1 MQLFEEN
8 STHSFEGSNNVSD
21 SVDVIIVGS
30 GLVGSFLSAL
40 LARQGLSVLVLDDST
55 HPKFSVGES
64 MIPYL
69 TAVWSGLVKFY
80 DIDLLSPDKIFRDLA
95 ASVGI
100 KENFGYIY
108 HRVGKR
114 SVTEEMFQ
122 HVNPERTEMHLFRQV
137 VDSYIVNGAIKY
149 GARFSFNANV
159 TDVKVLDDRV
169 KVTVNDNKE
178 LECQYIIDAAG
189 YKSALAKIFKLRDK
203 VPSINTNSATCYTHM
218 IDVEP
223 IDKIYSGYKYD
234 SLYGKTRFHNGTLH
248 HIFDG
253 GWLWVIPFNNTTE
266 SRNPIASVG
275 LQFDMR
281 NRKKSPSSS
290 DVIKLI
296 NSIPDVQQQFKN
308 AKVVRPWVSSPRIQ
322 YTSNS
327 CTGKRWSILPH
338 TYGFVDPLYSR
349 GLCFSFDGIKALA
362 PILLQAFDNKDF
374 SLDQFKPLENLY
386 KKLLH
391 HNDELVY
398 GSYLSFKDYKLWK
411 SWYSMWN
418 LSTRFGEWP
427 TMIAARK
434 DDISDSFFES
444 DHKGLMG
451 EYDVDLKKGL
461 SVMED
466 VEKNIIP
473 IDIAS
478 EQLELIVQGC
488 WDRERFGDYEY

>member
-8 STHSFEGSNNVSD
+8 STYSFEDSNNVSD
-21 SVDVIIVGS
+21 SVDVIIFGS
-30 GLVGSFLSAL
+30 GLVGSFISAL

-69 TAVWSGLVKFY
+69 TAVWNGLVKFY
-80 DIDLLSPDKIFRDLA
+80 DIGLLSTDKIFKDLA

-108 HRVGKR
+108 HRVGKK

-122 HVNPERTEMHLFRQV
+122 HINLERTEMHLFRQA

-169 KVTVNDNKE
+169 KVTVDDNKE
-178 LECQYIIDAAG
+178 LECQYVIDSAG
-189 YKSALAKIFKLRDK
+189 YKSVLAKIFKLRNK
-203 VPSINTNSATCYTHM
+203 VPRVNTNSATCYTHM

-223 IDKIYSGYKYD
+223 IYRIYSGYKYD
-234 SLYGKTRFHNGTLH
+234 SLYGETRFHNGTLH

-253 GWLWVIPFNNTTE
+253 GWLWVIPFNNTIK
-266 SRNPIASVG
+266 SKNPIASVG

-281 NRKKSPSSS
+281 NRKKPHSSS

-308 AKVVRPWVSSPRIQ
+308 AKVVRPWVSNPRIQ

-327 CTGKRWSILPH
+327 CTGKRWCILPH
-338 TYGFVDPLYSR
+338 SYGFVDPLYSR

-374 SLDQFKPLENLY
+374 SHDQFKPLENLY
-386 KKLLH
+386 KKLLQ
-391 HNDELVY
+391 HNDDLVY

-411 SWYSMWN
+411 SWYSIWN
-418 LSTRFGEWP
+418 LSTRLGEWP
-427 TMIAARK
+427 TMISARK
-434 DDISDSFFES
+434 DDISDNFFKN

-451 EYDVDLKKGL
+451 ELDVNLKRGL
-461 SVMED
+461 SIMED

-478 EQLELIVQGC
+478 EQLELIVQKC
-488 WDRERFGDYEY
+488 WERERFSNYE

>member
-1 MQLFEEN
+1 MQSFKEN
-8 STHSFEGSNNVSD
+8 STYSFKDASKVSD
-21 SVDVIIVGS
+21 TTDVIIFGS
-30 GLVGSFLSAL
+30 GLVGSFLGAL

-69 TAVWSGLVKFY
+69 TSVWSGLAKFY
-80 DIDLLSPDKIFRDLA
+80 DIDLLSPDKILNDLA

-100 KENFGYIY
+100 KENFGYVY

-114 SVTEEMFQ
+114 SDTKEMFQ
-122 HVNPERTEMHLFRQV
+122 HINPERTEMHLFRQA

-159 TDVKVLDDRV
+159 TNVKVLDDRV
-169 KVTVNDNKE
+169 KVIVNDNKE
-178 LECQYIIDAAG
+178 LECQYVIDSTG
-189 YKSALAKIFKLRDK
+189 YKSVLAKIFKLRDK
-203 VPSINTNSATCYTHM
+203 VPNINTNSSTCYTHM

-223 IDKIYSGYKYD
+223 FDRVYSGSRYD
-234 SLYGKTRFHNGTLH
+234 KKCKFHNGTLH

-308 AKVVRPWVSSPRIQ
+308 ANVVRPWVSSPRIQ

-374 SLDQFKPLENLY
+374 SHDQFKPLENLY
-386 KKLLH
+386 KKLLQ
-391 HNDELVY
+391 HNDDLVY

-411 SWYSMWN
+411 SWYSIWN
-418 LSTRFGEWP
+418 LSTRLGEWP
-427 TMIAARK
+427 TMISARK
-434 DDISDSFFES
+434 DDISDNFFKN

-451 EYDVDLKKGL
+451 ELDVNLKRGL

-473 IDIAS
+473 IDVAR
-478 EQLELIVQGC
+478 EQLELIVQKC
-488 WDRERFGDYEY
+488 WERERFSNYE

>member
-1 MQLFEEN
+1 M
-8 STHSFEGSNNVSD
+8 
-21 SVDVIIVGS
+21 
-30 GLVGSFLSAL
+30 
-40 LARQGLSVLVLDDST
+40 
-55 HPKFSVGES
+55 
-64 MIPYL
+64 
-69 TAVWSGLVKFY
+69 
-80 DIDLLSPDKIFRDLA
+80 
-95 ASVGI
+95 
-100 KENFGYIY
+100 
-108 HRVGKR
+108 
-114 SVTEEMFQ
+114 
-122 HVNPERTEMHLFRQV
+122 
-137 VDSYIVNGAIKY
+137 
-149 GARFSFNANV
+149 
-159 TDVKVLDDRV
+159 
-169 KVTVNDNKE
+169 
-178 LECQYIIDAAG
+178 
-189 YKSALAKIFKLRDK
+189 
-203 VPSINTNSATCYTHM
+203 
-218 IDVEP
+218 P
-223 IDKIYSGYKYD
+223 IDRIYSGYKYD
-234 SLYGKTRFHNGTLH
+234 SLYGETRFHNGTLH

-411 SWYSMWN
+411 SWYSIWN
-418 LSTRFGEWP
+418 LSTRLGEWP
-427 TMIAARK
+427 TMISARK
-434 DDISDSFFES
+434 DDISDSFFKS

-451 EYDVDLKKGL
+451 ELDVNLKRGL

-488 WDRERFGDYEY
+488 WDKERFSNYE